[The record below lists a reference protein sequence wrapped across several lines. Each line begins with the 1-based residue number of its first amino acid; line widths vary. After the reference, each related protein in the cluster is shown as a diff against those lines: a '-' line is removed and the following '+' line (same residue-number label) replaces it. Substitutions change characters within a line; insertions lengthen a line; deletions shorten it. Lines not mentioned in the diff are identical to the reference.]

1 MLSYCPGPSQGLKIR
16 EGGLVVL
23 GGDNMRPLVKIGS
36 TDLPKTGGAKAPS
49 APNLRRPCDIDTIE
63 LIKI

>member
-23 GGDNMRPLVKIGS
+23 GGDNMRPVVKIGS
-36 TDLPKTGGAKAPS
+36 TDLPKTGGAKAP
-49 APNLRRPCDIDTIE
+49 PRLRQPCC
-63 LIKI
+63 LIVGMHVS